1 MKSWKA
7 AMVEKDKA
15 LVVDVDGT
23 LCPIKQSGES
33 YADMVPE
40 PLMLAKIRALHK
52 DGWRII
58 LHSARGMRSN
68 EGNAGMIGK
77 NVAPVMLRWLADHDI
92 PFDEL
97 HLAKPWPGKQGFY
110 IDDRA
115 VRPREFV
122 ELDFD
127 ALNAL
132 LERDRLALPAST
144 ADEEGNA

>member
-1 MKSWKA
+1 
-7 AMVEKDKA
+7 MVEKDKA

-23 LCPIKQSGES
+23 LCPIKQPGES
-33 YADMVPE
+33 YLDMEPE
-40 PLMLAKIRALHK
+40 PRMMAKIRALHAE
-52 DGWRII
+52 GWHII

-68 EGNAGMIGK
+68 DGNPGKIGK
-77 NVAPVMLRWLADHDI
+77 NVTPIMLEWLAKHEI

-97 HLAKPWPGKQGFY
+97 HMAKPWPGKQGFY

-122 ELDFD
+122 EMDFD

-132 LERDRLALPAST
+132 VERDRIAKSSSDT
-144 ADEEGNA
+144 MVDDT

>member
-1 MKSWKA
+1 MI
-7 AMVEKDKA
+7 EQEKA

-23 LCPIKQSGES
+23 LCPIKKAGEA
-33 YADMVPE
+33 YPDLEPE
-40 PLMLAKIRALHK
+40 PRMLERLRALHAE
-52 DGWRII
+52 GWRII

-68 EGNAGMIGK
+68 DGNLGLINK
-77 NVAPVMLRWLADHDI
+77 TVAPNLLKWLAKHEI

-97 HLAKPWPGKQGFY
+97 HLAKPWPGHHGFY

-127 ALNAL
+127 ALNSL
-132 LERDRLALPAST
+132 IDRDRLARPLE
-144 ADEEGNA
+144 D